1 VVLVLGWAKVGGFWQ
16 SVILEWQFNTAIF
29 KAIDVLST
37 LRVLKLKGAY
47 P

>member
-1 VVLVLGWAKVGGFWQ
+1 MKVGGFWQ
-16 SVILEWQFNTAIF
+16 SVILEWQFSSAIF
-29 KAIDVLST
+29 RAIDDLST